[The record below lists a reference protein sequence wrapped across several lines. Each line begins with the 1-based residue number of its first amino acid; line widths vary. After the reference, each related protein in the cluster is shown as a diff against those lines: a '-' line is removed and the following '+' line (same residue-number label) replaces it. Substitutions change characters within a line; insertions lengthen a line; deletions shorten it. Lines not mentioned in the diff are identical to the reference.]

1 MLSQE
6 QQEKT
11 DVRKHIQSNPKTNNY
26 AHGQYKIT
34 CPNCQRERTKNKGD
48 TPLSVNINSETIVYH
63 CHHCGIEGA
72 MSKSQGATMKVVKT
86 EPKPVKEISI
96 PPIDKKGKASQ
107 WLKDRGI
114 SVEVAE
120 MSGCTL
126 TEKNKKPVI
135 GFTFEEDSKAIA
147 VKWRT
152 CNGEKS
158 YWWDNNATKLWGRQ
172 VHNDSLP
179 TVESTIV
186 ITEGELD
193 MLAIKEAFKDH
204 ANIDVYSVPNGAP
217 NKISENKIDPSEEGR
232 FKYIW
237 EDRHLFEGVDRV
249 VLATDDDKNGEILA
263 SELSRRLNKARCY
276 IVDYKGHKDANE
288 LLVESDAETV
298 RHQVLNAEPVPLHG
312 LNNID
317 FYADEF
323 QSLYDQGHPKG
334 ISTGFDS
341 VDKLFSLQTGYLTV
355 VTGYPGDGKSI
366 FLDNIIINACKN
378 YGWKATY
385 CSFEKPPT
393 LHAVQLAQ
401 IITSKP
407 FFSGLNQ
414 RMTQEEK
421 DYAQKFINDH
431 ILFQDYQD
439 GGMPTIE
446 SILEKNAQSVMRTGS
461 RILVIDPFN
470 FVQTNDKYALETDM
484 VSDMLTKVQL
494 HCKQYDV
501 LCFFVCHPTKPQIR
515 DGKKNV
521 VTGVDVAKSMAFFS
535 KCDTGLTVYRGE
547 GTVDIHCW
555 KARWQWQSSLGVAS
569 LTFNPVNNRYAEAQQ
584 IKDDYDWEF

>member
-1 MLSQE
+1 MEGQARA
-6 QQEKT
+6 EKESI
-11 DVRKHIQSNPKTNNY
+11 RNHINTNSKTNDY
-26 AHGQYKIT
+26 RHGQYKIT
-34 CPNCQRERTKNKGD
+34 CPSCQKERSKNRTD

-63 CHHCGIEGA
+63 CHHCGISGA
-72 MSKSQGATMKVVKT
+72 MPRTQGVNMKAVKV
-86 EPKPVKEISI
+86 EPKKLKKIVV
-96 PPIDKKGKASQ
+96 PPTDKKGKASE
-107 WLKDRGI
+107 WLKTRGI

-120 MSGCTL
+120 MLGCTL
-126 TEKNKKPVI
+126 TEKNKKPVV
-135 GFTFEEDSKAIA
+135 GFMFEEDSKTIA

-152 CNGEKS
+152 CNGEKLF
-158 YWWDNNATKLWGRQ
+158 WWDNNATKLWGRQ

-179 TVESTIV
+179 TIESTVV

-193 MLAIKEAFKDH
+193 ALAIKQSFHEK

-217 NKISENKIDPSEEGR
+217 NKITENKIDPSEVGR

-237 EDRHLFEGVDRV
+237 EDRHIFEGVDKII
-249 VLATDDDKNGEILA
+249 LATDNDKNGEILA

-288 LLVESDAETV
+288 LLINTDAETV
-298 RHQVLNAEPVPLHG
+298 RNQVLNAEPVPLHG

-317 FYADEF
+317 FYAEEF

-334 ISTGFDS
+334 ITTGFDS

-366 FLDNIIINACKN
+366 FLDNIIMNACRN

-401 IITSKP
+401 ILVGKP
-407 FFSGLNQ
+407 FFEGINN
-414 RMTQEEK
+414 RMTQGEK
-421 DYAQKFINDH
+421 DYAQKFINEH

-470 FVQTNDKYALETDM
+470 FIQSTGNYALETDM
-484 VSDMLTKVQL
+484 VSDLLTKIQL
-494 HCKQYDV
+494 HCKAYDIH
-501 LCFFVCHPTKPQIR
+501 CFFVCHPTKPQVR

-521 VTGVDVAKSMAFFS
+521 VTGIDVAKSMSFFS

-569 LTFNPVNNRYAEAQQ
+569 LTFNPVNGRYAEAQQ
-584 IKDDYDWEF
+584 VEDDYDWDF